1 MKYCNNCLEPSTY
14 PISKFNSK
22 GLCST
27 CQYYSKFVNNFD
39 EDQRFQILKEITKK
53 YNNDKN
59 AFDCIIGVSG
69 GKDSTRQALWIRD
82 KLKLRPL
89 LVCCTYP
96 PEQLTDLGA
105 NNLSNLIKLGF
116 DLIVSAPAPQTWKKL
131 LKKGFYGG
139 NYLRGPELALYSS
152 LPQIAIKYK
161 IKLIF
166 WGEGGNA
173 KTTDISTI
181 VKQKEYDGN
190 LLRKQD
196 TLKNCDLSWTKD
208 IIEDEVKLIPYK
220 YPSEKD
226 FLKNNI
232 QIIYIG
238 WFMKDWSVLNNAKYS
253 SLNGLKLRSDGVE
266 NTGDLYGSMALD
278 EDWVIVNQMIKYYKF
293 GFGRAT
299 DYLNYEIRQG
309 KIKREDAI
317 KLVENYD
324 GKCDT
329 KYIRSFCKYINITE
343 TEFWNVISK
352 FVNKKLFTLNNKKNT
367 KKYLPKFKVGIGL

>member
-1 MKYCNNCLEPSTY
+1 
-14 PISKFNSK
+14 
-22 GLCST
+22 
-27 CQYYSKFVNNFD
+27 
-39 EDQRFQILKEITKK
+39 
-53 YNNDKN
+53 
-59 AFDCIIGVSG
+59 
-69 GKDSTRQALWIRD
+69 
-82 KLKLRPL
+82 
-89 LVCCTYP
+89 
-96 PEQLTDLGA
+96 
-105 NNLSNLIKLGF
+105 
-116 DLIVSAPAPQTWKKL
+116 
-131 LKKGFYGG
+131 
-139 NYLRGPELALYSS
+139 
-152 LPQIAIKYK
+152 
-161 IKLIF
+161 
-166 WGEGGNA
+166 
-173 KTTDISTI
+173 
-181 VKQKEYDGN
+181 
-190 LLRKQD
+190 
-196 TLKNCDLSWTKD
+196 
-208 IIEDEVKLIPYK
+208 
-220 YPSEKD
+220 
-226 FLKNNI
+226 
-232 QIIYIG
+232 
-238 WFMKDWSVLNNAKYS
+238 MKDWSVLNKAKYS